1 METWFTDDFTPELD
15 AKIATIEAT
24 LGERLDALEKIEK
37 GLDDR
42 FGWRAYERS
51 ISHQDLLAGWKR
63 LVVDRD
69 WLANAAD
76 QMADPAMANTMAA
89 ILLAD
94 KDNED
99 AQRLRAAVSLRN
111 APKTS

>member
-1 METWFTDDFTPELD
+1 M
-15 AKIATIEAT
+15 ISHIEAQIVRVET
-24 LGERLDALEKIEK
+24 ALGERVDAIESVEKQ
-37 GLDDR
+37 LDDR
-42 FGWRAYERS
+42 FGWRKYERS
-51 ISHQDLLAGWKR
+51 ISHQDMLAGWKR

-99 AQRLRAAVSLRN
+99 AQRLRA
-111 APKTS
+111 T